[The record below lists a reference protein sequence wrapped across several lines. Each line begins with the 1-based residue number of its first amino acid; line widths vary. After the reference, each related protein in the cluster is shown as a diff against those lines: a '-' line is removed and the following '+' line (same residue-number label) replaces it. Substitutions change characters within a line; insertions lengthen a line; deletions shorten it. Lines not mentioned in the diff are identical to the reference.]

1 MFNAVVFA
9 ASILYRGILFVLTKT
24 WMLPNMIV
32 VFAQGERIPV
42 LHNLPPLNAV
52 RYIFAA
58 ELLCRTIRQEL
69 YHRYFIDS
77 NKQCSIIYL
86 CIRQNEGRSSAL
98 CQSYS
103 LSF

>member
-24 WMLPNMIV
+24 WVLPNRIV
-32 VFAQGERIPV
+32 VLAQGEHIPV
-42 LHNLPPLNAV
+42 LHNLLPLNTV

-58 ELLCRTIRQEL
+58 ELLCCTIRQEL

-77 NKQCSIIYL
+77 NKQCSIIYV
-86 CIRQNEGRSSAL
+86 CVR
-98 CQSYS
+98 
-103 LSF
+103 